1 MPSNQ
6 YFKGQFVLTIFYDA
20 MQKQGLKQAGGIVMI
35 NSDIRNIVSKL
46 KLLHKFD
53 LGDWVLHIHNLSNH
67 Q

>member
-1 MPSNQ
+1 M
-6 YFKGQFVLTIFYDA
+6 LTIFYDA